1 MTNQDITDIETDLI
15 EDNED
20 KQRLSNLER
29 SLLGVEPLVEGYKLR
44 PCTAGAMAVLQ
55 RAKIKLIYGDMSS
68 LLYDAAAY
76 VLVCNADDEVSKASR
91 RAAFGDFPEYVLAW
105 LDKQG
110 PTAHNALNEAAAT
123 IADSLTS
130 YWSSLTKSTTSTSS
144 ASGNVGGHIG

>member
-1 MTNQDITDIETDLI
+1 MTNQDIQELETDLI
-15 EDNED
+15 ADNDDNE
-20 KQRLSNLER
+20 RLSNLER
-29 SLLGVEPLVEGYKLR
+29 SLLGVEPVVEGYKLR

-76 VLVCNADDEVSKASR
+76 VLVCNADEEISKASR

-110 PTAHNALNEAAAT
+110 PTAHNALNEAAAA

-130 YWSSLTKSTTSTSS
+130 YWSSLTKVASSTNSE
-144 ASGNVGGHIG
+144 SGNAGGHIG

>member
-20 KQRLSNLER
+20 NQRLSNLER

-110 PTAHNALNEAAAT
+110 PTAHNALNEAAT
-123 IADSLTS
+123 SIADSLTS
-130 YWSSLTKSTTSTSS
+130 YWSSLTKAATSNNS
-144 ASGNVGGHIG
+144 ASGNAGGHTG

>member
-20 KQRLSNLER
+20 NQRLSNLER

>member
-1 MTNQDITDIETDLI
+1 MTNQDITDIEADLI

-20 KQRLSNLER
+20 KQRLTNLER
-29 SLLGVEPLVEGYKLR
+29 SLLGVEPVVEGYKLR

-55 RAKIKLIYGDMSS
+55 RAKIKLIYGDMTS

-76 VLVCNADDEVSKASR
+76 VLICNADEEISKASR

-110 PTAHNALNEAAAT
+110 PSAHTALNEAAT
-123 IADSLTS
+123 GIADSLTS
-130 YWSSLTKSTTSTSS
+130 YWSSLTKSATSND
-144 ASGNVGGHIG
+144 AVPGNVGGRTG

>member
-20 KQRLSNLER
+20 NQRLSNLER
-29 SLLGVEPLVEGYKLR
+29 SLLGVEPVVEGYKLR

-76 VLVCNADDEVSKASR
+76 VLVCNADDETCKASR